1 MHGKLNVTTDSVGR
15 CVEPNERK
23 KPAYQRSYVDLRSAL
38 DEGHFADGERMP
50 TEAELAQT
58 HGVGRQTV
66 RRVFQ
71 DLASRAFG

>member
-15 CVEPNERK
+15 CVEPNEWK
-23 KPAYQRSYVDLRSAL
+23 KPAYQRPDVNLHSAL